1 MHFILSALTEQTA
14 VIVPRNLYSD
24 TGKESWCHGW
34 KKSGLLLKSSF
45 FSLSFWGAVKY
56 LSIRMGGLRR
66 KPDSS
71 VSFPSC
77 TRLLS
82 FLLSLFRTV

>member
-34 KKSGLLLKSSF
+34 KRSGLLLKSSLVF
-45 FSLSFWGAVKY
+45 HSAGQ
-56 LSIRMGGLRR
+56 
-66 KPDSS
+66 
-71 VSFPSC
+71 
-77 TRLLS
+77 
-82 FLLSLFRTV
+82 

>member
-34 KKSGLLLKSSF
+34 KRSGLLLKSSF
-45 FSLSFWGAVKY
+45 FSLSFCGAVKY

-71 VSFPSC
+71 LFPLVLAFS
-77 TRLLS
+77 LS
-82 FLLSLFRTV
+82 YFPFFVLYK